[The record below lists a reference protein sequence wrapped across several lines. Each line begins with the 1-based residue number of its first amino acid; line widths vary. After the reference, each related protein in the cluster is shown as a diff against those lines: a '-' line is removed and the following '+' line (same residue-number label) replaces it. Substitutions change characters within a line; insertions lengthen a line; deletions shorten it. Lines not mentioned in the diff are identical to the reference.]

1 MTISPD
7 AAIEQLAKAEIAAY
21 EDRSSARDAA
31 NVAGQRMDLYTEAKL
46 VMADVERLTQ
56 AGIDP
61 TDAMMILALIALRN
75 RR

>member
-1 MTISPD
+1 MVISN
-7 AAIEQLAKAEIAAY
+7 AIEELAKAEITAY
-21 EDRSSARDAA
+21 EDRSSAKDAGID
-31 NVAGQRMDLYTEAKL
+31 AGQRMDLYTDAKL

-56 AGIDP
+56 VGIDP